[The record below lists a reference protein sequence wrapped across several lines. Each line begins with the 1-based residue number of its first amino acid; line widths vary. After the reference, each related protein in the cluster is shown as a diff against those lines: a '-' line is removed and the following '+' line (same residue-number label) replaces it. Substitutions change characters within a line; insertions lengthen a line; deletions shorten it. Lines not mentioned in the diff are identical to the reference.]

1 MNNDIPKLVLLDSSA
16 IIHRAYHGLPPLST
30 HDGVLVNAVYGY
42 ITTYFKVI
50 DEFKPKY
57 IVATFDEKGP
67 TIRHHEYK
75 EYKAHRP
82 ALPDDLIKQF
92 QYVKDVCKVLNIPV
106 ISLRGYEADDVIGT
120 IVQKIRN
127 SKSEILNKSK
137 IQISN
142 NKNHSKLKA
151 YSLQLMTIIVTGDMD
166 ALQLVNDNVLVYSMS
181 RGIKKAE
188 IYDEAKVKEKYG
200 FLPNQLIDYKA
211 LRGDPSDNIPG
222 VPGVGEKTAT
232 TLIQSFG
239 TLENLYKQILNLKP
253 ETLNKSEIQNPNIL
267 KLKIKNLL
275 IEYKDQAFMSKKLA
289 TIIKDVPIDFNL
301 SDALT
306 HDYDKK
312 KAEALFRKLEF
323 KSLISRLPKEVKN
336 NTQTRLF

>member
-1 MNNDIPKLVLLDSSA
+1 MNNDISKLVLLDSSA

-67 TIRHHEYK
+67 TVRHHEYK

-82 ALPDDLIKQF
+82 APPDDLIKQF

-120 IVQKIRN
+120 IV
-127 SKSEILNKSK
+127 E
-137 IQISN
+137 
-142 NKNHSKLKA
+142 KLTT
-151 YSLQLMTIIVTGDMD
+151 YNLQLTTIIVTGDMD
-166 ALQLVNDNVLVYSMS
+166 ALQLVNDNVVVYSMS

-188 IYDEAKVKEKYG
+188 IYDAKKVKEKYG
-200 FLPNQLIDYKA
+200 FEPSQLIDYKA

-222 VPGVGEKTAT
+222 VPGIGEVTAT
-232 TLIQSFG
+232 NLIKEFGTVEKLYEEISNFQFPISNKFTINNYQFSKKLAELLIQ
-239 TLENLYKQILNLKP
+239 N
-253 ETLNKSEIQNPNIL
+253 
-267 KLKIKNLL
+267 
-275 IEYKDQAFMSKKLA
+275 KDQAFLSKKLA
-289 TIIKDVPIDFNL
+289 TIIKDVPINFDL

-323 KSLISRLPKEVKN
+323 KSLINRLPKEEKN
-336 NTQTRLF
+336 NKQTSLF